1 MTILLEHRPATNI
14 TKAVAIFSYRCERC
28 YPVEQFEGTVAS
40 LAATVKEQASQIQKV
55 SAQRE
60 LSKPAPSRFIA
71 WRPFELAGWPVRV
84 DISNYSAAEHWL
96 QHVVDA
102 SVKIT

>member
-1 MTILLEHRPATNI
+1 L
-14 TKAVAIFSYRCERC
+14 SYGRARESANLQ
-28 YPVEQFEGTVAS
+28 QFEGTVAS

-71 WRPFELAGWPVRV
+71 WWPFELASWPVRV
-84 DISNYSAAEHWL
+84 DISNYSAAERWL
-96 QHVVDA
+96 QYLVDA